1 MRNSDEDGNVQKSSM
16 PTQGE
21 RNIWKF
27 YEWAVVLAPI
37 ALMLTHWYIFYVFSQ
52 NTHEV
57 LSYPDANEICIAWI
71 YSALFLYMPLMIL
84 PASYFFRW
92 CNLFRIPFVYFLFIN
107 VERWYYG
114 SWFCTN
120 EMIDTHYILIYCII
134 VVYVFELT
142 EIALRNYKRIF
153 GFFKRVYG
161 FLKKWVINIFG
172 KTPEEKEE
180 DKMFDEVCKWFEED
194 RKNGKF
200 RCCKSY
206 KNDEEGEIC

>member
-1 MRNSDEDGNVQKSSM
+1 MKKSEEDGNVQKRRM

-21 RNIWKF
+21 RYIWKF

-71 YSALFLYMPLMIL
+71 YSVLFLYMPLMIL
-84 PASYFFRW
+84 PASYFYQW

-142 EIALRNYKRIF
+142 ELALRKYKVIF
-153 GFFKRVYG
+153 EFFKAVW
-161 FLKKWVINIFG
+161 KKFFC
-172 KTPEEKEE
+172 KKKDEE
-180 DKMFDEVCKWFEED
+180 DEL
-194 RKNGKF
+194 
-200 RCCKSY
+200 
-206 KNDEEGEIC
+206 